1 MVQQSCGGLQRSS
14 KTCLTT
20 PVSNV
25 KKYKIFSPPLSVRS
39 ETHFGLYK
47 FQYEVVFL
55 KTEFRTFGNVS
66 VQGRLPLYW
75 TSQATLYSPMGHILN
90 LSIIFISSYGTARG
104 LPVTTRGSVLEVE
117 YCVPIISPRRWLTTT
132 HGGNVSWTMTISIE
146 DSSDAELS
154 CDGGMVLQWTID
166 THHKEDHEEQSLPCF
181 YSFIVIFYSRVN
193 INLRVILD
201 CVFVFQVLCTGVF
214 IL

>member
-1 MVQQSCGGLQRSS
+1 M
-14 KTCLTT
+14 
-20 PVSNV
+20 
-25 KKYKIFSPPLSVRS
+25 SVRS

-66 VQGRLPLYW
+66 VQGRLPLNW
-75 TSQATLYSPMGHILN
+75 ISQTTFYSPMGHIHN

-154 CDGGMVLQWTID
+154 CDKGMMLQWTID

-193 INLRVILD
+193 INLRVIPD